1 MAAMGS
7 FVPENVKNFILY
19 FRRHVNEA
27 NVPGILSMYET
38 MWPYDTPRPL
48 PPPPLRDASS
58 AALSPSP
65 PPGPLCPPCAPPL
78 CAPPVRWSRGLC
90 ALRRPLTAV

>member
-1 MAAMGS
+1 MASMGS

-38 MWPYDTPRPL
+38 MWPYVPPCPL
-48 PPPPLRDASS
+48 PV
-58 AALSPSP
+58 AA
-65 PPGPLCPPCAPPL
+65 PCAHHL
-78 CAPPVRWSRGLC
+78 AGWRAPDL
-90 ALRRPLTAV
+90 

>member
-1 MAAMGS
+1 MSSMGS

-38 MWPYDTPRPL
+38 MWPYETPRPL
-48 PPPPLRDASS
+48 RPS
-58 AALSPSP
+58 AAGRCFGRGQHCAAGIPSP
-65 PPGPLCPPCAPPL
+65 VPLSGSGAR
-78 CAPPVRWSRGLC
+78 VRDVGL
-90 ALRRPLTAV
+90 

>member
-1 MAAMGS
+1 MQRAEQGT

-38 MWPYDTPRPL
+38 MWP
-48 PPPPLRDASS
+48 
-58 AALSPSP
+58 
-65 PPGPLCPPCAPPL
+65 
-78 CAPPVRWSRGLC
+78 
-90 ALRRPLTAV
+90 